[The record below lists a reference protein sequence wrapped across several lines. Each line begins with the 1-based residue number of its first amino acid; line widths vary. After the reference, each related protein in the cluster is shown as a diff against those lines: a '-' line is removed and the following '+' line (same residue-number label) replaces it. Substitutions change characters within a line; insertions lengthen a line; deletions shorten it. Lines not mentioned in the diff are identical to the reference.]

1 MKSYRGAGLLSKLE
15 TEGIKIKM
23 DAIDVKILEVLQ
35 ENARVSIS
43 ELSKRINLSL
53 SAVSE
58 RLKKLERSDVINS
71 YTAILDSK
79 LLGRDLSVFIS
90 IGLEATS
97 DTQAFLDFVGSDPEI
112 LECHYITGEYDYLLK
127 VTTNNTDSLEKI
139 MNRIKSFSGIK
150 HTQTNVIL
158 STIKN
163 RHSVAPSLNDLT

>member
-1 MKSYRGAGLLSKLE
+1 M
-15 TEGIKIKM
+15 KM

-58 RLKKLERSDVINS
+58 RLKKLERSAVIRN
-71 YTAILDSK
+71 YTAILDPK

-97 DTQAFLDFVGSDPEI
+97 ETQAFLDFVASDPEI

-127 VTTNNTDSLEKI
+127 VTTSNTDSLEKI
-139 MNRIKSFSGIK
+139 MNRIKSFNGIK

-163 RHSVAPSLNDLT
+163 RHSVTPTLTERP

>member
-1 MKSYRGAGLLSKLE
+1 ME
-15 TEGIKIKM
+15 EIVIKM
-23 DAIDVKILEVLQ
+23 DAIDVRILEVLQ

-43 ELSKRINLSL
+43 DLSKKINLSL

-58 RLKKLERSDVINS
+58 RLKKLERSNVINY
-71 YTAILDSK
+71 YTAILDPK
-79 LLGRDLSVFIS
+79 LLGKDLSVFIS

-97 DTQAFLDFVGSDPEI
+97 DTQAFLDFVAGDPEI

-139 MNRIKSFSGIK
+139 MNRIKSFNGIK
-150 HTQTNVIL
+150 RTQTNVIL

-163 RHSVAPSLNDLT
+163 RHSVSPKRSEYA